1 MKVVRNGMGRCTRKG
16 FGVMVANRNF
26 VPKLNISEKK
36 DPCSLLQELLF
47 VVCMRVLSYFELQ
60 WEVS

>member
-1 MKVVRNGMGRCTRKG
+1 LKEVRNGMGRRTRKG

-36 DPCSLLQELLF
+36 DPCSLLQELGCL
-47 VVCMRVLSYFELQ
+47 
-60 WEVS
+60 